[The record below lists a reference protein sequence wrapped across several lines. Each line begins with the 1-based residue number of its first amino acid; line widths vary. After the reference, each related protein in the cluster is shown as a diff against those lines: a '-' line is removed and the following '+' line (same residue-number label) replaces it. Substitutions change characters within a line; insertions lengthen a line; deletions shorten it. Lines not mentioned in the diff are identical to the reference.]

1 MNSRNMGKTI
11 LRLRKE
17 KNMTQ
22 KELADRLQITH
33 NAVSKW
39 ERGLSCPDIFVL
51 PELAE
56 ILEVSVDELLT
67 GDTKADKWQHFKEL
81 NAADVKEMAGLLCRC
96 VSLALSIGG
105 LVIYLIGK
113 LDLADFCVLLC
124 TAIILLGID
133 SMGRGNVE

>member
-22 KELADRLQITH
+22 KELADKLQITH

-39 ERGLSCPDIFVL
+39 ERGLSYPDISVL
-51 PELAE
+51 L
-56 ILEVSVDELLT
+56 LEVSVDELLT
-67 GDTKADKWQHFKEL
+67 GDAKADKWQNFKEL

-105 LVIYLIGK
+105 LAIYLIGR
-113 LDLADFCVLLC
+113 LDLSDFCVLLC

-133 SMGRGNVE
+133 SMGR

>member
-22 KELADRLQITH
+22 KELA
-33 NAVSKW
+33 
-39 ERGLSCPDIFVL
+39 
-51 PELAE
+51 E

-67 GDTKADKWQHFKEL
+67 EDTKADKWQHFKEL

-96 VSLALSIGG
+96 SSVALSAGG
-105 LVIYLIGK
+105 L
-113 LDLADFCVLLC
+113 LAFVLGALSVSEMCILLC
-124 TAIILLGID
+124 LAVTLLGID
-133 SMGRGNVE
+133 SLLR